1 MSGNGAARA
10 RRARLSTVV
19 LLAPM
24 ALFLLA
30 VIGVPLFLLVW
41 QSVADRDVAIGLPRT
56 VAMLAE
62 GEGAP
67 SPAIYPALVADLA
80 AASDSAV
87 GRVARRLNIEKAG
100 LRTAVLAARAAALE
114 SPSDPAAALQAAD
127 GRWAQPEIW
136 QAIRAASGPWTDR
149 YLLAAI
155 DLERDAKGEITSR
168 PAELAIYRSILTRT
182 FVIAASVA
190 ALCLALGLPLAL
202 YLASLPP
209 KIAERWLLVLM
220 LPLWTS
226 ILVRAM
232 AWTLLLQSNGLV
244 NSLLQ
249 RTGLIAQPL
258 DLAFNRFAVLVAM
271 THVLLPFM
279 VLPIYNALRAIP
291 KTQLMAAGSLGATP
305 LQSVVRVY
313 LPQARAGIAAGLL
326 LVLASAAGYY
336 ITPALV
342 GGPADRMIGT
352 FVELAVIRTNNPG
365 LAAALGLVALL
376 LFLALVGVLI
386 AALKPM
392 RALEGAR

>member
-100 LRTAVLAARAAALE
+100 LRTAVLAARATALE
-114 SPSDPAAALQAAD
+114 SPSDPVAALQAAD

-136 QAIRAASGPWTDR
+136 QAIRAASGPLTDR

-168 PAELAIYRSILTRT
+168 PTELAIYRSILTRT

-209 KIAERWLLVLM
+209 KFAERWLLVLM

-249 RTGLIAQPL
+249 RAGLIAQPL